1 MLARGRRVIGYRI
14 QDPAQLIDA
23 VVVAIDVAAE
33 MGSDHDFNI
42 GPMDDAELT
51 ATLTLWLDGADE
63 VEASEV
69 FGQRLI
75 AAGVAFDD
83 VQP

>member
-1 MLARGRRVIGYRI
+1 MIGYRI

-33 MGSDHDFNI
+33 MGANHAFDI
-42 GPMDDAELT
+42 GPMDDTELVT
-51 ATLTLWLDGADE
+51 TLTLWLDGPDE